1 MVTDGQAKELW
12 RLLAQGK
19 SLASSARMTE
29 MDEKTARSYR
39 DDDRLPSQR
48 MVEPG
53 DTHKLPFSPLRI
65 VKTIKETS
73 DCACPQA

>member
-19 SLASSARMTE
+19 SLASSARMTD

-39 DDDRLPSQR
+39 DDDRLPS
-48 MVEPG
+48 
-53 DTHKLPFSPLRI
+53 
-65 VKTIKETS
+65 
-73 DCACPQA
+73 